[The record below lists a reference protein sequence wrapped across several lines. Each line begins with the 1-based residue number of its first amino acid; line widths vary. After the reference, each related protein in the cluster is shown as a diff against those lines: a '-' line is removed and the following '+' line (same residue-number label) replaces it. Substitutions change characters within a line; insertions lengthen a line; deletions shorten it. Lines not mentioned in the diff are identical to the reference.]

1 MATVHTNQKVCGD
14 EILAAYETN
23 TIFHVLLLSQMQMG
37 KSGTYWYVI
46 FTALF
51 NTNLVDNVI
60 VMSGNREKD
69 LYNQVKEDKDAYT
82 DWFFKQDN
90 VKKTLSDY
98 EIKNMKEKV
107 KTNVKII
114 WGANLS
120 GKRNPCELVKN
131 NTLIVW
137 DESHYAQSER
147 NSPDLFFKNN
157 GLSHLIDGT
166 ISLDEI
172 KLRNIRLLNVSATP
186 FSELIMNAEK
196 NKMSTYHKVI
206 RLIPQN
212 TYCGIQKYME
222 RGLIH
227 SSVIINT
234 DNKEL
239 IKDTV
244 TLYKN
249 PENPKYMIVRVNNN
263 KGALKVMKEICKE
276 LNIVC
281 KRYNS
286 KIVEIDLEDMNDK
299 PMFDTMI
306 VISGMLRMGKV
317 VPKEHISMVY
327 ESTTKKSVRK
337 IDTGLQGLLGRVCG
351 YSQLKNGFDIN
362 IYVEENL
369 IVSMREY
376 IVNYDCETGPKNTN
390 SMNVF
395 GTCKKNKK
403 KHPNTICRLPDADN
417 INEFLTGNGN
427 IQKDKVVNWL
437 RYDFKELNEKFSES
451 FVKLLNENVSS
462 SICRK
467 NLSKK
472 TNSAFL
478 HLVTKWNE
486 NSTDICYGIVLPNV
500 FYIAN
505 DGVRM
510 YVIHNDENVKDEA
523 AADEAAAEAA
533 DEAAAEAADEA
544 AAEAQINSSNVRN
557 KCVFKNCKS

>member
-1 MATVHTNQKVCGD
+1 MKACVRNEKKMASVHTNQQLCGD

-23 TIFHVLLLSQMQMG
+23 SIYHILLLSQMQMG

-46 FTALF
+46 FNALF
-51 NTNLVDNVI
+51 KKNLIENVI

-82 DWFFKQDN
+82 DWFFKQDS
-90 VKKTLSDY
+90 VTKTLSAF
-98 EIKNMKEKV
+98 EIQKMKEKV
-107 KTNVKII
+107 KTNVKIL
-114 WGANLS
+114 WGPNLS
-120 GKRNPCELVKN
+120 GKKKPSELVKN

-137 DESHYAQSER
+137 DESHYAQSEK

-157 GLSHLIDGT
+157 GLSNLIDGT

-186 FSELIMNAEK
+186 FSELIMNSEK
-196 NKMSTYHKVI
+196 NKMSYHKVI

-239 IKDTV
+239 IKDTIS
-244 TLYKN
+244 LYKN
-249 PENPKYMIVRVNNN
+249 PGNPKYMIVRVNNN

-286 KIVEIDLEDMNDK
+286 KIVEIDLDDMNDK

-376 IVNYDCETGPKNTN
+376 IVHYDCETGPKNTN

-395 GTCKKNKK
+395 GPKKNKK
-403 KHPNTICRLPDADN
+403 KCIPYTICRLPDADN

-486 NSTDICYGIVLPNV
+486 NSTDICYGIVSPNV

-510 YVIHNDENVKDEA
+510 YVFYNEVKDE
-523 AADEAAAEAA
+523 EAAAAAEEAEEAEA
-533 DEAAAEAADEA
+533 DES
-544 AAEAQINSSNVRN
+544 QINSSNVRN
-557 KCVFKNCKS
+557 KCVFKNC